1 MSKKKDIMSQPIVE
15 QFNEKRGIITPIRT
29 CVHQA
34 DYCDLV
40 TLNGFLESVA
50 KKETNAIVGYF
61 AVTNDFDPECPEKSI
76 GFSFIHPEDYAFSS
90 NMDINKI
97 RAIVMSMNKNK
108 AVSKS
113 ALSKKHALVDTNSG
127 YAYIFHETI
136 KEQYDRF
143 VDRCKRYYKK

>member
-1 MSKKKDIMSQPIVE
+1 MSKKKDIMKQPIVE
-15 QFNEKRGIITPIRT
+15 QFNKKHGIITPIRT

-34 DYCDLV
+34 DYCDLD
-40 TLNGFLESVA
+40 TLNDFLESVA

-61 AVTNDFDPECPEKSI
+61 AVTDNFDPEHPEKSI

-97 RAIVMSMNKNK
+97 RAIVMSMKQDK
-108 AVSKS
+108 EISKS
-113 ALSKKHALVDTNSG
+113 ALSKKHAMIDMNSG